1 MNILIGNG
9 FILLKKGVFSMI
21 KRYLSCILI
30 IFMIILSVCA
40 LANKEEGSTKL
51 SSVNVNLYQNKI
63 ILSTKELIIVQ
74 TNF

>member
-1 MNILIGNG
+1 
-9 FILLKKGVFSMI
+9 
-21 KRYLSCILI
+21 
-30 IFMIILSVCA
+30 MIILSVCA

-74 TNF
+74 TNFKLGDTSGKVKRNTAKA